1 MLGGLGL
8 LVGTFGLAA
17 VMMRNVIER
26 RAEIA
31 LLRSLGFRW
40 FRIVW
45 LVLAE
50 NTLLLFWGILT
61 GSAAALI
68 AMLPHLLSTG
78 ADIPWI
84 ELAVTLGAVLIIG
97 TLAAVFPIYASL
109 RIPIRE
115 VLTSE

>member
-1 MLGGLGL
+1 
-8 LVGTFGLAA
+8 
-17 VMMRNVIER
+17 
-26 RAEIA
+26 
-31 LLRSLGFRW
+31 
-40 FRIVW
+40 
-45 LVLAE
+45 
-50 NTLLLFWGILT
+50 
-61 GSAAALI
+61 
-68 AMLPHLLSTG
+68 MLPHLLSTG